1 MSSESSVDLTFFLSL
16 SLSLSFSFFLFFWFA
31 KKGCK
36 KIFKKFAS
44 ELRCKLGVMRGFQKG
59 MTLDGQTSKSDNLVG
74 LQKRVAKKFAKILHL
89 SLDLSWGS

>member
-16 SLSLSFSFFLFFWFA
+16 SFSYSLFLSLTLSFFLFFGLQ

-44 ELRCKLGVMRGFQKG
+44 EMRCKLGVVRGFQKG
-59 MTLDGQTSKSDNLVG
+59 MTLDGQTSKSDSLVG
-74 LQKRVAKKFAKILHL
+74 MQKKSCKKICI
-89 SLDLSWGS
+89 